1 MRSVVLD
8 TNVVLVSISDRS
20 KLHWVFKKLIEKRYE
35 LYVTTDILSEYA
47 EIIEQHMGSEVSESV
62 MGVIENMSNIHF
74 ITQYYQ
80 FHLLND
86 EDDDKFVDCAIAAN
100 ADLIVSH
107 DNDFKVL
114 ENIDFPKVKVIKTD
128 EFKKILKVKNQ

>member
-1 MRSVVLD
+1 
-8 TNVVLVSISDRS
+8 LVSISDRS

-74 ITQYYQ
+74 ITKYYQ

-100 ADLIVSH
+100 ADFIVSH

-114 ENIDFPKVKVIKTD
+114 ENIDFPKVKVIKTE
-128 EFKKILKVKNQ
+128 EFKKILEVKKQ